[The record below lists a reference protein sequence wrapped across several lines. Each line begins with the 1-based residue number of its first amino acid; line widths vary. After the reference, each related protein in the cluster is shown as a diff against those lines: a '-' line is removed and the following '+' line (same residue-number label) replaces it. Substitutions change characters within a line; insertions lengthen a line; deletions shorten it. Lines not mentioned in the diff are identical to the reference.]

1 MKKKLT
7 KLNSLPSWETLENAA
22 PIRKFEPIVKILE
35 ETKPDIL
42 PGIWYHRKW
51 RSIFAMNKDLQFNEK
66 EKQAAD
72 SEGISSHLTPKRS
85 IRSPTNELFFPK
97 KCLLSSKK
105 KFIRGTMTREKLI
118 LCTELHAD
126 QTLNMESQLKTDEGT
141 IAACSD
147 KLVAKEAY
155 YHWTYY

>member
-1 MKKKLT
+1 MKKEWT
-7 KLNSLPSWETLENAA
+7 KLNSLPSWETQANAA
-22 PIRKFEPIVKILE
+22 PMRKFEPIVKILE

-51 RSIFAMNKDLQFNEK
+51 RSIFAMNKDLQCSEK

-97 KCLLSSKK
+97 KCLISSKK
-105 KFIRGTMTREKLI
+105 KFIRGTMTREKI
-118 LCTELHAD
+118 LYYTLTKRLRWKASWK
-126 QTLNMESQLKTDEGT
+126 QTKGRLL
-141 IAACSD
+141 
-147 KLVAKEAY
+147 LVRIN
-155 YHWTYY
+155 